1 MNEVI
6 APSEFKSY
14 DELKEKLDR
23 VLGLTGSVSTAT
35 AESVAE
41 DQEEVPWANV
51 NTESVAEEPVIASA
65 EASPQVEE
73 DDAMDYFKK
82 LASDS

>member
-1 MNEVI
+1 
-6 APSEFKSY
+6 
-14 DELKEKLDR
+14 
-23 VLGLTGSVSTAT
+23 
-35 AESVAE
+35 
-41 DQEEVPWANV
+41 VPWANV